1 MEMQSSQAE
10 KQEKAPG
17 GEVFFLDFAHI
28 LQFFHLCSK
37 KKMPPVQYV
46 SIYAQSAWEGTLQLK
61 PALDYDNMQKAISR
75 PKNLK
80 DILTHSA
87 LAVTDYPLVKD
98 ILSCYTE
105 QQLTSKTSWI
115 DDVFNFNTQKA

>member
-1 MEMQSSQAE
+1 MRWWLES
-10 KQEKAPG
+10 
-17 GEVFFLDFAHI
+17 FCL
-28 LQFFHLCSK
+28 
-37 KKMPPVQYV
+37 
-46 SIYAQSAWEGTLQLK
+46 IYGLTRQDIQRLYDKTLE
-61 PALDYDNMQKAISR
+61 PTLDYDNMQIAISR

-105 QQLTSKTSWI
+105 QQLTSKTS
-115 DDVFNFNTQKA
+115 